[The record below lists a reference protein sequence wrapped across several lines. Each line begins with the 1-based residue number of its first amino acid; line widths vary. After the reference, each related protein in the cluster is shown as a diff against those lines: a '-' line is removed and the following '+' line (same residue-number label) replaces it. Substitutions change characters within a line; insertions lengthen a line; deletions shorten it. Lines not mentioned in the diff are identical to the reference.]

1 MYESDNASTTTTTTT
16 MTETLDCDPTT
27 TTTEK
32 KQKVRSDAIRV
43 VQTLRFCTTQYDY
56 VRFGWSLIRT
66 PYSTP
71 FTEMRI
77 NNPLTLFWVVVMGKI
92 IHTQRR
98 AICSYSTVHNSK
110 MEGLECLRENL
121 TSDTLLPW
129 MIENF
134 QGFYATGRTQWKRA
148 VFTVLVQ
155 LLLLSYLPLIYDVY
169 SDIVLANQYLNYG
182 KFSKEVSLIQIKT
195 LYWTKRT
202 EAVFLKCWVSPWN

>member
-1 MYESDNASTTTTTTT
+1 MKYSVGQMYCRPPGQQDFNEFD
-16 MTETLDCDPTT
+16 
-27 TTTEK
+27 
-32 KQKVRSDAIRV
+32 
-43 VQTLRFCTTQYDY
+43 
-56 VRFGWSLIRT
+56 
-66 PYSTP
+66 
-71 FTEMRI
+71 
-77 NNPLTLFWVVVMGKI
+77 
-92 IHTQRR
+92 
-98 AICSYSTVHNSK
+98 SK
-110 MEGLECLRENL
+110 MKGLECLRENL

-195 LYWTKRT
+195 LY
-202 EAVFLKCWVSPWN
+202 